1 MDMDDIVRVLVV
13 DDHAG
18 IRAGIASLI
27 CSEQPRMC
35 CVGMAATAREALRL
49 AQETRPDVVLLD
61 VDLDGEDGLALIPAL
76 RRATPCSVLV
86 LTSLSDPHVALAA
99 ARQGAQACLS
109 KSAPAD
115 ELLSA
120 ILRTMPVP
128 NARLPTTSP
137 FSEKA
142 RPMPHSAPG
151 PPGPRSPQKTPPLT
165 GVRQVNT
172 FLNPTLLS

>member
-27 CSEQPRMC
+27 RSEQPRMC

-49 AQETRPDVVLLD
+49 AQETRPHVVLLD

-76 RRATPCSVLV
+76 RRAAPCSVLV
-86 LTSLSDPHVALAA
+86 LTSLSDPHVALEAT
-99 ARQGAQACLS
+99 RQGARGCLS

-115 ELLSA
+115 ELVNA
-120 ILRTMPVP
+120 ILRTIP
-128 NARLPTTSP
+128 
-137 FSEKA
+137 
-142 RPMPHSAPG
+142 RPQAGRPAPI
-151 PPGPRSPQKTPPLT
+151 PI
-165 GVRQVNT
+165 
-172 FLNPTLLS
+172 F